1 MGGVNSTDAAQGYL
15 LSDAASANNNSSPPP
30 LPVAQTSLVSAT
42 KPPTHPP
49 VDHLQLIQSVS
60 AAAAAPPPECPMHVA
75 AAANVVT
82 AAAVAAAPPP
92 AAVAA
97 ASPEDAHLASLAE
110 VPSECPMAEKLNAE
124 RRESMKSILTEG
136 TKEPDIDPSNR
147 MPPPNQQPSPGQ
159 PFLLSTDRQTSTI
172 PKATAEG
179 ECWVY
184 PSEQMFWNAMLR
196 KGWRWRDEDIAP
208 EDMSNIIKIHN
219 RNNEDAWQEVLKWEA
234 LHADEC
240 REPTLKSF
248 GGKAKDFSP
257 RALFRHK
264 VLGYDLPFDR
274 HDWIVS
280 RNGKEI
286 RYIIDYYDGGEV
298 AKDYRFTILDVR
310 PAFDSTEA
318 WWDRTRVAWWRWRS
332 EAEEWWYGTAHGDEH
347 SS

>member
-15 LSDAASANNNSSPPP
+15 LSDSAS
-30 LPVAQTSLVSAT
+30 
-42 KPPTHPP
+42 PT
-49 VDHLQLIQSVS
+49 VS
-60 AAAAAPPPECPMHVA
+60 AATATSNTVLPISVTQTPPPANHTLLQNTAAAVPPPECPMHAKLAGA
-75 AAANVVT
+75 AAAT
-82 AAAVAAAPPP
+82 SPPAVAP
-92 AAVAA
+92 VT
-97 ASPEDAHLASLAE
+97 EEAHLAHLAE
-110 VPSECPMAEKLNAE
+110 VPSECPMADQLNAE
-124 RRESMKSILTEG
+124 RKQQALAMNLVEG
-136 TKEPDIDPSNR
+136 MAEPDIDPTNR

-159 PFLLSTDRQTSTI
+159 PFLLSTDRQTSSI

-179 ECWVY
+179 ENWVY

-240 REPTLKSF
+240 RDPKLKSF

-257 RALFRHK
+257 RARFRHW

-274 HDWIVS
+274 HDWIVD
-280 RNGKEI
+280 RNGKEV

-310 PAFDSTEA
+310 PAFDSVEA
-318 WWDRTRVAWWRWRS
+318 WFDRSRVTWWRWRQ
-332 EAEEWWYGTAHGDEH
+332 EAQEWWNGTDINDEH
-347 SS
+347 S

>member
-15 LSDAASANNNSSPPP
+15 LSDSAPTSAPPA
-30 LPVAQTSLVSAT
+30 PVSQ
-42 KPPTHPP
+42 PPTPP
-49 VDHLQLIQSVS
+49 INHALLQNVS
-60 AAAAAPPPECPMHVA
+60 GAVPPPECPMHAKLAPTA
-75 AAANVVT
+75 AAA
-82 AAAVAAAPPP
+82 AAAIEAAAPAEMAPP
-92 AAVAA
+92 PI
-97 ASPEDAHLASLAE
+97 SDEAHLAILAE
-110 VPSECPMAEKLNAE
+110 VPSECPMADQLNAE
-124 RRESMKSILTEG
+124 RKQQQAMALAEG
-136 TKEPDIDPSNR
+136 AKEADIDPSNH

-159 PFLLSTDRQTSTI
+159 PFELSTNRQKSTI

-179 ECWVY
+179 ETWVY

-234 LHADEC
+234 LHAEEC
-240 REPTLKSF
+240 VEPKLKSF

-274 HDWIVS
+274 HDWIVD
-280 RNGKEI
+280 RNGKEV

-310 PAFDSTEA
+310 PAFDSVEA
-318 WWDRTRVAWWRWRS
+318 WWDRSRVTWWRWRS
-332 EAEEWWYGTAHGDEH
+332 EAEEWWRGGAPAGDEH
-347 SS
+347 S

>member
-15 LSDAASANNNSSPPP
+15 LSDTASANNNYSPP
-30 LPVAQTSLVSAT
+30 LPVAPSLVSVT
-42 KPPTHPP
+42 KPPVLPP
-49 VDHLQLIQSVS
+49 PDHLQLLQSVS
-60 AAAAAPPPECPMHVA
+60 AAVVAAAEPPPECPMHVA
-75 AAANVVT
+75 AANVV
-82 AAAVAAAPPP
+82 AVVDVAPPPP
-92 AAVAA
+92 AAI
-97 ASPEDAHLASLAE
+97 ASAEDSHLAHLAE

-124 RRESMKSILTEG
+124 RRESMKSALTEG
-136 TKEPDIDPSNR
+136 TKEADIDPSNH

-159 PFLLSTDRQTSTI
+159 PFLLSTERQTSSI
-172 PKATAEG
+172 PKATAD

-196 KGWRWRDEDIAP
+196 KGWRWRDEEIAP

-240 REPTLKSF
+240 RDPTLKSF

-332 EAEEWWYGTAHGDEH
+332 EAEEWWYGTAYGDEH
-347 SS
+347 S